1 MAQLPTTP
9 AASPPRPALRT
20 RPVGLG
26 HWRAFLAVAEQLNFR
41 AAAEALS
48 LTQSA
53 VSRQI
58 QALEDEIG
66 LPLFLR
72 HTRAVELTGAGAQLL
87 ASCAPAI
94 ERIDAAVRLARQ
106 NAGRKSV
113 AITTWASFASMW
125 LIPRMEEFQRD
136 HPDIDIR
143 IDASDGQIDLDTAD
157 VDLALRYSLPGP
169 RVQGGVRLFG
179 EQLAVVAS
187 PWLLKAMPAPTQ
199 PSDLERFTLI
209 EAGDVHRTA
218 YLEWLSW
225 RRWFGAQGCGQ
236 LQPKRWLYFNYAH
249 QIVQAALSGQ
259 GLALARMPLIADALA
274 SGDLVEVMPGHR
286 IDSPLAYWLLIGPRS
301 RKRPEIEDFCA
312 WLAREAARTRAAI
325 GDVAD
330 APAMPNAIE

>member
-1 MAQLPTTP
+1 MANPPNPLPARP
-9 AASPPRPALRT
+9 LPRSRA
-20 RPVGLG
+20 VGLG
-26 HWRAFLAVAEQLNFR
+26 HWRAFLAVAEHLNFR
-41 AAAEALS
+41 AAAESLS

-87 ASCAPAI
+87 RSCSPAI

-106 NAGRKSV
+106 SAGRKSV

-125 LIPRMEEFQRD
+125 LIPRMEDFQRE

-143 IDASDGQIDLDTAD
+143 IDASDVSVDLETSD
-157 VDLALRYSLPGP
+157 VDLALRYGRPGH
-169 RVQGGVRLFG
+169 RMQGGQRLFG

-187 PWLLKAMPAPTQ
+187 PWLLKASGTPQTTG
-199 PSDLERFTLI
+199 DLARFTLI
-209 EAGDVHRTA
+209 EAGDAHRSA
-218 YLEWLSW
+218 NLDWLSW
-225 RRWFGAQGCGQ
+225 RRWFDAQGCGQ

-249 QIVQAALSGQ
+249 QIVQAALAGQ

-286 IDSPLAYWLLIGPRS
+286 LDSPLAYWLLTGPRS
-301 RKRPEIEDFCA
+301 SQRPEIQAFCA
-312 WLAREAARTRAAI
+312 WLAVEAESTRQAI
-325 GDVAD
+325 GD
-330 APAMPNAIE
+330 MPDPDTLASPD

>member
-1 MAQLPTTP
+1 MAVMAP
-9 AASPPRPALRT
+9 AMPPPEPRPPARS

-26 HWRAFLAVAEQLNFR
+26 HWRAFLAVAEHLNFR

-58 QALEDEIG
+58 QALEDDIG

-87 ASCAPAI
+87 RSCAPAI
-94 ERIDAAVRLARQ
+94 ERIDASVRLARQ
-106 NAGRKSV
+106 TLGRKSV

-125 LIPRMEEFQRD
+125 LIPRMEAFQRE

-143 IDASDGQIDLDTAD
+143 IDASDGQLDLDTAD
-157 VDLALRYSLPGP
+157 VDLALRYAMPGP
-169 RVQGGVRLFG
+169 RMQGAVRLFG

-187 PWLLKAMPAPTQ
+187 PWLLKSMPAPTR
-199 PSDLERFTLI
+199 PADLARYTLI

-218 YLEWLSW
+218 YLEWLTW
-225 RRWFGAQGCGQ
+225 RRWFDTQGCGQ
-236 LQPKRWLYFNYAH
+236 VQPKRWLYFNYAH
-249 QIVQAALSGQ
+249 QIVQAALAGQ

-286 IDSPLAYWLLIGPRS
+286 LDSPLAYWLMIGPRS
-301 RKRPEIEDFCA
+301 GKRPEIEDFCA
-312 WLAREAARTRAAI
+312 WLAVEAERTRQAI
-325 GDVAD
+325 GDVPDPDTLA
-330 APAMPNAIE
+330 APD